1 MTQLHRRMIFWGAVA
16 TLLILGV
23 ILQARADDTAA
34 LNGSVQRATLKSDRD
49 GEIATEEEALLQELS
64 CAISVIALQ
73 LPLAKKECERA
84 IALSPQDPTGFKY
97 RGIAYL
103 LEHRFERAEAD
114 MKEAVRLDPED
125 SDSQAGYAQA
135 LNGQGRFSEAVARF
149 GVALKL
155 APNDVRYLSARC
167 WARGGEGKDF
177 PAALRD
183 CNLAIRLDPAY
194 AVAFDSRAFIYL
206 RLARHAQAIKD
217 YSTSLR
223 LQPERATAL
232 FGRGLAELHSG
243 QTATASADIRQ
254 ARRIDPEIDDVYI
267 LANVL
272 QEGCRTEHGSCDLP
286 LGLRNSFGAKT
297 YLSVS
302 YRKSAP

>member
-1 MTQLHRRMIFWGAVA
+1 MTQLHRRMIFWGAIA

-23 ILQARADDTAA
+23 ILQARADDGAPVS
-34 LNGSVQRATLKSDRD
+34 GSVQRATLKSDRD

-64 CAISVIALQ
+64 CAISVMALQ
-73 LPLAKKECERA
+73 LPLAQKECERA
-84 IALSPQDPTGFKY
+84 IALSPQDPVGFKY

-114 MKEAVRLDPED
+114 MKQAIRLDPED
-125 SDSQAGYAQA
+125 PDSQAGYAQA
-135 LNGQGRFSEAVARF
+135 LNGQGRFSEAVARY

-155 APNDVRYLSARC
+155 APNDVRFLSARC
-167 WARGGEGKDF
+167 WARGGEGKDY

-183 CNLAIRLDPAY
+183 CNLAIRLSPGN

-206 RLARHAQAIKD
+206 RLAKNAQAIRD
-217 YSTSLR
+217 FSTSLK
-223 LQPERATAL
+223 LQPDRATAL

-243 QTATASADIRQ
+243 QTTVASADIRH
-254 ARRIDPEIDDVYI
+254 ARRIDPEIDDIYI

-272 QEGCRTEHGSCDLP
+272 QEGCRVTNGPCDLP
-286 LGLRNSFGAKT
+286 TELRNSFAARG

-302 YRKSAP
+302 YRRSAP